1 LKIALLLGLTLVALV
16 LLIPSTRDAGVIL
29 DVHAIRPVGACESPT
44 DDDSASASVSLSGQ
58 LGSSLHYRTNQST
71 YPSNLNVA
79 NVEAAI
85 DAAFATWEATDVG
98 NRFIDDGTTSARG
111 GKRDGV
117 NAISFGGVR
126 FGAVAIAFTWT
137 NRSTGDVVE
146 ADVVFSNSFPWS
158 TNDGITENPGDDS
171 DDCDGAASAFD
182 LQAVAVHEFG
192 HLVRLGHPSNDVQSM
207 FGQVAY
213 EELSKRSLGLG
224 DEAGA
229 NDKY

>member
-1 LKIALLLGLTLVALV
+1 MKIALLLGLTLLAMV
-16 LLIPSTRDAGVIL
+16 LLIPSTKDAGVIL

-126 FGAVAIAFTWT
+126 FGAVAIAYTWT
-137 NRSTGDVVE
+137 SRSGQVLEEDL
-146 ADVVFSNSFPWS
+146 VFSNAFPWS
-158 TNDGITENPGDDS
+158 TNDGVSESAGNDS
-171 DDCDGAASAFD
+171 DDCAGAANAFD
-182 LQAVAVHEFG
+182 LQAVAVHELG
-192 HLVRLGHPSNDVQSM
+192 HWVRLGHPDNDVQSM

-213 EELSKRSLGLG
+213 EELYKRSLGAG